1 MNEKEVGLEEL
12 IITLFSNPPK
22 GTNSFG
28 VSFVNENSNT
38 DIKEVFEN
46 LLIIFTEGMKMLHGV
61 NGKVTL
67 DLLTQED
74 IINFNKY
81 MNSIG
86 LKLIV
91 DVRELV
97 EGINEDYSRFSYE
110 KKNITDRTKLNELKL
125 PFMTQRKV
133 YIISFDFI

>member
-1 MNEKEVGLEEL
+1 
-12 IITLFSNPPK
+12 
-22 GTNSFG
+22 
-28 VSFVNENSNT
+28 
-38 DIKEVFEN
+38 
-46 LLIIFTEGMKMLHGV
+46 MKMLHGV
-61 NGKVTL
+61 NGKVNL

-81 MNSIG
+81 MYSIG

-97 EGINEDYSRFSYE
+97 EGINEDYSRFSYQ
-110 KKNITDRTKLNELKL
+110 KKNITDRTKLKELKL
-125 PFMTQRKV
+125 PFMTPRKV